1 MYNLILLIKTSR
13 PIYWLIQPLIFT
25 VCLFYSGADLNYISI
40 IQLILLSFPL
50 SLIIYG
56 INDIYDFES
65 DQINPRKRLVN
76 GIVLKQENHK
86 RIKTV
91 SYILIAILI
100 ISSIITLNIENII
113 SMIVLLFFIYFYS
126 APPIRFKERPP
137 LDSLANIFI
146 YIIPPAFL
154 GYSFG
159 SSIFDFDYK
168 IYVAALCLAA
178 FFIFSTIMD
187 YTPDKKAGDKT
198 FSVLYGKRIAALVSL
213 IITILVY
220 IFANFNTQL
229 INYYLL
235 LCITLYLIILIKPNE
250 KLASIFFKIIYF
262 CFYIIAFYFLYL
274 FI

>member
-91 SYILIAILI
+91 SYILIAMYLH
-100 ISSIITLNIENII
+100 
-113 SMIVLLFFIYFYS
+113 
-126 APPIRFKERPP
+126 
-137 LDSLANIFI
+137 
-146 YIIPPAFL
+146 
-154 GYSFG
+154 
-159 SSIFDFDYK
+159 
-168 IYVAALCLAA
+168 
-178 FFIFSTIMD
+178 
-187 YTPDKKAGDKT
+187 
-198 FSVLYGKRIAALVSL
+198 
-213 IITILVY
+213 
-220 IFANFNTQL
+220 
-229 INYYLL
+229 IN
-235 LCITLYLIILIKPNE
+235 
-250 KLASIFFKIIYF
+250 
-262 CFYIIAFYFLYL
+262 
-274 FI
+274 